1 MDRTHP
7 SPHWEWHTLTMPSTV
22 SRRPGRPP
30 AANADDTRKRVVRAA
45 RQVFTERGYAGATFQ
60 EIATRA
66 DLTRP
71 AIHHYF
77 PSKRAL
83 FRAVVDHTNELVVAS
98 GIERALSETSLLGR
112 LSAFVAVA
120 MHAGIE
126 NPATAAFL
134 VANVVESRRHPEL
147 STPDN
152 DALEISRC
160 FLHWAVNDAIERGEV
175 TADVDTPALTETLLA
190 LFCGV
195 GFYASYVRRPH
206 DEMEAITAMLRQL
219 LAGALWRPKT

>member
-1 MDRTHP
+1 
-7 SPHWEWHTLTMPSTV
+7 
-22 SRRPGRPP
+22 
-30 AANADDTRKRVVRAA
+30 VRAA

-60 EIATRA
+60 EIAVRA
-66 DLTRP
+66 GLSRP
-71 AIHHYF
+71 AINHYF
-77 PSKRAL
+77 ASKRTL
-83 FRAVVDHTNELVVAS
+83 FRAVVDHTNELVVTS

-120 MHAGIE
+120 MHASIE

-134 VANVVESRRHPEL
+134 VANVVESQRHPEL

-152 DALEISRC
+152 DALRISAS

-175 TADVDTPALTETLLA
+175 AADVDVPALTEALLA
-190 LFCGV
+190 LLCGV
-195 GFYASYVRRPH
+195 GFYAGYVRRPQ
-206 DEMEAITAMLRQL
+206 DEMGAVTAMLRQL